1 MTLQFHSCVVGGAPL
16 SVFARCMAE
25 RRVFTWKRV
34 FLGAATLAVA
44 SVLFIGYAIFHL
56 VQVVIPH
63 SYAAW
68 ETGDLMLTYLET
80 HDGRWPRGW
89 EDLRE
94 ASATLRQRGRPIYR
108 AFDELPR
115 IVRID
120 WSVDPQALARLALSN
135 GNYRLKVVTQT
146 NGSRLEANWG
156 QDTEPNA
163 KIQRYL
169 VERYAFNP
177 QGGANGRQPLGSD
190 TNRTPAAAAY
200 RRSP

>member
-1 MTLQFHSCVVGGAPL
+1 
-16 SVFARCMAE
+16 MAE
-25 RRVFTWKRV
+25 RRVFTWRRV
-34 FLGAATLAVA
+34 LLGVGALALA

-68 ETGDLMLTYLET
+68 ETGDLMVTYLET
-80 HDGRWPRGW
+80 HHGRWPRGW

-94 ASATLRQRGRPIYR
+94 ANAILAQRGRPIYC
-108 AFDELPR
+108 AFDQLPG
-115 IVRID
+115 IVKID
-120 WSVDPQALARLALSN
+120 WSVDSEALARLAASN

-156 QDTEPNA
+156 KDTEPNA
-163 KIQRYL
+163 RIQRYL
-169 VERYAFNP
+169 VARYETSNP
-177 QGGANGRQPLGSD
+177 QGGANGRQPFHPE
-190 TNRTPAAAAY
+190 TNRTSPAAAS